1 MNRFPNIYHL
11 AVITFKEGIRN
22 RALIGVFII
31 SLVMMVMNVA
41 FISFFMRDLGKVS
54 VDLGLS
60 TVSLAGLTLVLF
72 IGLNLISKDLDKKTI
87 FLILSRSVSRTQYL
101 LGKFAGLMVLI
112 IMSMA
117 IIGLVSFLSI
127 FLIKSFL
134 AVGFFAKNFSW
145 LTFFLAWGMSVVSL
159 MTLTAVGFLFCT
171 LTSHVF
177 VAMVITSM
185 VYLIGQSL
193 PHIQELVLA
202 RQQVLKVSDTMK
214 MIIQILYYIMPNFSL
229 FDFKLQA
236 AHGLPVDPGHIL
248 WAVLYGLVYTTVCL
262 WLADLVFKKK
272 EFV

>member
-11 AVITFKEGIRN
+11 AVITFKEGIRD

-60 TVSLAGLTLVLF
+60 TVSLAGLVLVLF

-87 FLILSRSVSRTQYL
+87 FLILSRSISRTQYL
-101 LGKFAGLMVLI
+101 LGKFAGLMGLI

-117 IIGLVSFLSI
+117 IIGLISFLSVL
-127 FLIKSFL
+127 LIKSFL
-134 AVGFFAKNFSW
+134 AGVFFAKSFSW
-145 LTFFLAWGMSVVSL
+145 WTFFLAWGMSVVSL

-171 LTSHVF
+171 LTSHAF

-185 VYLIGQSL
+185 VYLIGQTL

-202 RQQVLKVSDTMK
+202 RQQVLKVSASLK
-214 MIIQILYYIMPNFSL
+214 IIIQILYYIMPNFSL

-236 AHGLPVDPGHIL
+236 AHGLPVEPGHIL
-248 WAVLYGLVYTTVCL
+248 WAVVYGLVYTTVCL